1 MIPVTDLHGKQI
13 YLNAELI
20 EQVTATP
27 DTQILLTTGH
37 RVYVAERPEEIAERV
52 VAYRRDCS
60 TPPQDKNV

>member
-13 YLNAELI
+13 YVNAELI

-37 RVYVAERPEEIAERV
+37 RVYVAESPEEVAKRV
-52 VAYRRDCS
+52 VAYRRECAAS
-60 TPPQDKNV
+60 RTTG